1 MAEESFLEWKKAN
14 KEKKSTKS
22 YYYDYNRQY
31 VKYNIK
37 RKIRKDRSKTL
48 SLICAEKPMNFLKY
62 YMIMS
67 YSFCRKNN
75 ISKDVFELLLYLYSE
90 PPMTRSEINTA
101 CKLLPK
107 KTNRLNHLI
116 EKGLVNQIQPIE
128 QYVQAPVMFYGLSHS
143 CLRSIDAFYQKL
155 LKLMNGVERGDIN
168 PIFWKNPM
176 SVLDKTY
183 QEAIIK
189 MMNDNTDGFDNYKY
203 E

>member
-1 MAEESFLEWKKAN
+1 MADESFLDWKKAN
-14 KEKKSTKS
+14 KEKKSQKS

-107 KTNRLNHLI
+107 KTNRL
-116 EKGLVNQIQPIE
+116 
-128 QYVQAPVMFYGLSHS
+128 
-143 CLRSIDAFYQKL
+143 SI
-155 LKLMNGVERGDIN
+155 
-168 PIFWKNPM
+168 
-176 SVLDKTY
+176 
-183 QEAIIK
+183 
-189 MMNDNTDGFDNYKY
+189 
-203 E
+203 